1 MAAGFMKIKKRKKRN
16 CHKQLLIH
24 ILNEMNK
31 FLEIY
36 TVKTGSELNRKKRE
50 FVIDV
55 FSVKKKLR
63 AR

>member
-1 MAAGFMKIKKRKKRN
+1 MAPGFMKIKRKKEN

-36 TVKTGSELNRKKRE
+36 TVKTGSELNRKNE
-50 FVIDV
+50 NW
-55 FSVKKKLR
+55 
-63 AR
+63 